1 MKTNVATLLLSFFL
15 STFVNAQNKNKTWVI
30 RANVG
35 ASLSISNVSLEK
47 AFAKRHSLS
56 IIPAYGFLRSEKATY
71 KAYGIGLDY
80 KYYLSSQSFAPQ
92 GFYALTGGSMAQG
105 RANIETT
112 GKTADIKG
120 YTLHA
125 EGGKQWIFKKGFT
138 IDAHLGLQYINLNGK
153 SDGYDFPFAGWLPA
167 FGAGIGYAF

>member
-1 MKTNVATLLLSFFL
+1 MKNFIATLLLSLFL
-15 STFVNAQNKNKTWVI
+15 STFVNAQENNRTWVV
-30 RANVG
+30 RANAG

-56 IIPAYGFLRSEKATY
+56 IIPAYGFLRSEQATY
-71 KAYGIGLDY
+71 RAYGIGMDY
-80 KYYLSSQSFAPQ
+80 KYYFAKQKLAPQ
-92 GFYALTGGSMAQG
+92 GFYALAGGSIAQG
-105 RANIETT
+105 RANIETS

-138 IDAHLGLQYINLNGK
+138 IDAHIGLQYINLNGK
-153 SDGYDFPFAGWLPA
+153 SEGYDFPFAGWLPA
-167 FGAGIGYAF
+167 LGAGIGYAF